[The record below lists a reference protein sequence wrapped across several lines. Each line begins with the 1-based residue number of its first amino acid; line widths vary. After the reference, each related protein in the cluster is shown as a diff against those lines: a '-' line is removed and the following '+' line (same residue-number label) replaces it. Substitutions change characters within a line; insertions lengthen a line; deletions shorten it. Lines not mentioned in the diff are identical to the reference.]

1 METSSIDIPEA
12 RLQVTGARN
21 SCHDSAEAGTP
32 ISTESQPLASESPA
46 EVLHV
51 KNSSQP
57 KPPPGYVEDPEYLE
71 RNLIQVKDDLAK
83 VSSKAKADL
92 ERKNQ
97 EINEIRQQAN
107 VVLQEKEQERDDYYK
122 RWKQATSELNKI
134 LAQSQGFQQVTD
146 QELIQRATQL
156 RYNIR
161 NFADEHFVD
170 EVKDKKGVRSFYASA
185 KRYLKVSP
193 KILDTFMSSPSKDP
207 IVVKAYLW
215 AFIAENIFGKF
226 CWAGP
231 ETSRAMSHLTLTLT
245 AEPGDDGY
253 ASSPDAKRIFQTWRA
268 NTTNLLISADNLDG
282 DDGHGAH
289 QGNNQETV
297 QEILHTL
304 RPFSQLSDRDLAD
317 EVSNIVLEALVLDKM
332 ISRQVAEVTWLFD
345 SEQTSTLDSDDK
357 RASDVHNVW
366 LVVAP
371 GMTKRG
377 KSTGADFSLGS
388 VLLER
393 EIWYDPGTYD
403 GPEEN
408 YRGITGSFI
417 NRAKGVVK
425 NSRK

>member
-12 RLQVTGARN
+12 RLQVTGARS

-32 ISTESQPLASESPA
+32 ISTESQFLASESPA

-51 KNSSQP
+51 KNSSEP
-57 KPPPGYVEDPEYLE
+57 KPRPGYVEDPEYLE

-92 ERKNQ
+92 ERKDQ

-146 QELIQRATQL
+146 QELIQGATQL

-161 NFADEHFVD
+161 NFADEHFVG
-170 EVKDKKGVRSFYASA
+170 EVGDSKGVRSFYASA
-185 KRYLKVSP
+185 LRYLKVSTN
-193 KILDTFMSSPSKDP
+193 ILETLRRSPSNDS

-226 CWAGP
+226 CWAGMD
-231 ETSRAMSHLTLTLT
+231 TSRAMTHLTVILP
-245 AEPGDDGY
+245 AEPGDNRH
-253 ASSPDAKRIFQTWRA
+253 AFSPGAKRKFHTWRA
-268 NTTNLLISADNLDG
+268 NMTKLLIDADNLDR
-282 DDGHGAH
+282 DDGHGANRRND
-289 QGNNQETV
+289 GKTV
-297 QEILHTL
+297 QDLVQTL
-304 RPFSQLSDRDLAD
+304 RPFSRASDRDLA
-317 EVSNIVLEALVLDKM
+317 EGVSKIVLEALALDKL
-332 ISRQVAEVTWLFD
+332 ISRQVAEVTWLFGRD
-345 SEQTSTLDSDDK
+345 QTSILDSDDK
-357 RASDVHNVW
+357 RASGVHDSW

-371 GMTKRG
+371 GMTKSG
-377 KSTGADFSLGS
+377 KSTGADFDIGN

-393 EIWYDPGTYD
+393 EIWYDPGTHD
-403 GPEEN
+403 VP
-408 YRGITGSFI
+408 
-417 NRAKGVVK
+417 V
-425 NSRK
+425 